1 VRRPLF
7 RAAPVVGDLALPQP
21 QRRRTTTSP
30 RPGGAGGSGRG
41 RRRGGTVRIMVLI
54 PEPFLKLRCDQPSG
68 ATATSRGLRNVP
80 YDGARLAAR
89 WPYGAAHV
97 EGTSGGHAS
106 RTSASLCRTGC
117 RGQHGRTGP
126 DQGGAQQNRSRGGT
140 PYGSG
145 SPSTRT
151 TAWSGEVGAA
161 SHALQDMFRDAK
173 DDPDRSSFLLPQT

>member
-1 VRRPLF
+1 MAREAPWVRRPLF

-89 WPYGAAHV
+89 WPYRAAPSKGLPAAPPAGPPPLYAGPGV
-97 EGTSGGHAS
+97 ERSMAGLAPIRVGRS
-106 RTSASLCRTGC
+106 RTGVAEALPTAPVTTAPSDARRARCGMGT
-117 RGQHGRTGP
+117 
-126 DQGGAQQNRSRGGT
+126 RSRG
-140 PYGSG
+140 S
-145 SPSTRT
+145 SPC
-151 TAWSGEVGAA
+151 E
-161 SHALQDMFRDAK
+161 
-173 DDPDRSSFLLPQT
+173 